1 MSRTN
6 SSCEAH
12 LFDCIVESIGKL
24 NIDLHVISMHIS
36 DHLVVMR
43 KGGYPVALNQ
53 ITSNSASK
61 TYVEDLQ
68 VPSDSQMYVYYH

>member
-1 MSRTN
+1 MAETIDKFS
-6 SSCEAH
+6 
-12 LFDCIVESIGKL
+12 
-24 NIDLHVISMHIS
+24 IDLYAISLHIS

-61 TYVEDLQ
+61 TFVEDLQ
-68 VPSDSQMYVYYH
+68 VPSDSQMYVYYHLLL